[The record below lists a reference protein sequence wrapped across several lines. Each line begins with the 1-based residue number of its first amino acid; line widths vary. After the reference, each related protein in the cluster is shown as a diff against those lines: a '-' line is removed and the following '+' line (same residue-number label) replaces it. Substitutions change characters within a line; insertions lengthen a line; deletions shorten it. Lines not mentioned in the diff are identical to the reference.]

1 MPTRLVQLKNFNGTD
16 LRPYMVGMNSRDNG
30 AQGKATEFALEDLY
44 PEHFNKQEGPDYPS
58 FGKHGLEVKTKQRF
72 ALPTS
77 YTTICHVSENYIGC
91 KFEELPITAQNKILA
106 DRLFVHLGDLT
117 VDSHEFIYYDNERRD
132 MLKQR
137 FTDLNRILE
146 NNFKHSSSKDGFL
159 LEHKYGG
166 TIEFRV
172 QNKRM
177 KKFHQSLH
185 TAVCF
190 NDLFERV

>member
-1 MPTRLVQLKNFNGTD
+1 
-16 LRPYMVGMNSRDNG
+16 
-30 AQGKATEFALEDLY
+30 
-44 PEHFNKQEGPDYPS
+44 
-58 FGKHGLEVKTKQRF
+58 
-72 ALPTS
+72 
-77 YTTICHVSENYIGC
+77 
-91 KFEELPITAQNKILA
+91 
-106 DRLFVHLGDLT
+106 
-117 VDSHEFIYYDNERRD
+117 